1 MTKNIVLTMI
11 AAAGIASAGSASA
24 DSIAIL
30 PDSVATGLSYG
41 VVGTYSTQDIWRGQK
56 QGDDD
61 FRLGVTAELGLFG
74 VPTNAKLAWSE
85 NDLQNEFE
93 FSLGTARDF
102 TLPVVGDVVGHVTF
116 NYYSEGTDVVGDVES
131 ELGVGFGKDLGLA
144 SVSLTQFIAVEGDNS
159 GYGEIGANFG
169 EVYEGISLTGT
180 LGYVLDDFK
189 ATHVELT
196 ADLPNLPFE
205 VLDTAFTPFLKGVY
219 TFDGREGIWANDGAE
234 FIGGI
239 SLSRSF

>member
-1 MTKNIVLTMI
+1 MI

>member
-1 MTKNIVLTMI
+1 MI

-24 DSIAIL
+24 DSIPIL

-131 ELGVGFGKDLGLA
+131 EFGVGFGKDLGLA

>member
-1 MTKNIVLTMI
+1 MI

-116 NYYSEGTDVVGDVES
+116 NYYSEGTDVVGVVES

>member
-1 MTKNIVLTMI
+1 MSLN
-11 AAAGIASAGSASA
+11 
-24 DSIAIL
+24 
-30 PDSVATGLSYG
+30 
-41 VVGTYSTQDIWRGQK
+41 
-56 QGDDD
+56 
-61 FRLGVTAELGLFG
+61 
-74 VPTNAKLAWSE
+74 LA
-85 NDLQNEFE
+85 
-93 FSLGTARDF
+93 LGTARDF

-131 ELGVGFGKDLGLA
+131 EFGVGFGKDLGLA

-205 VLDTAFTPFLKGVY
+205 VLDTTFTPFLKGVY

-234 FIGGI
+234 FIAGL
-239 SLSRSF
+239 SLSKSF

>member
-1 MTKNIVLTMI
+1 MTKKIVLIMM
-11 AAAGIASAGSASA
+11 AAASFATAGSASA
-24 DSIAIL
+24 DN
-30 PDSVATGLSYG
+30 VVKGLSFG
-41 VVGTYSTQDIWRGQK
+41 AVGTYSTQDIWRGQK

-116 NYYSEGTDVVGDVES
+116 NYYSEGTDIVGDVES
-131 ELGVGFGKDLGLA
+131 EFGVGFGKDLGLA
-144 SVSLTQFIAVEGDNS
+144 NVSLTQFIALEGDNS

-169 EVYEGISLTGT
+169 EVFEGISLTGT
-180 LGYVLDDFK
+180 LGYVLEDFK

-196 ADLPNLPFE
+196 ANLPNLPFE
-205 VLDTAFTPFLKGVY
+205 ILDTAFTPFLKGVY

-239 SLSRSF
+239 SLSKSF

>member
-1 MTKNIVLTMI
+1 MTKKIVLTMI

-24 DSIAIL
+24 DS
-30 PDSVATGLSYG
+30 VVTGLSFG
-41 VVGTYSTQDIWRGQK
+41 ATGTYTTQDIWRGQQ

-116 NYYSEGTDVVGDVES
+116 NYYSEGTDVVGDVDS
-131 ELGVGFGKDLGLA
+131 ELGVGFGKELGLA
-144 SVSLTQFIAVEGDNS
+144 SVSVTQFIAIEGDND
-159 GYGEIGANFG
+159 GYGEVGFNFG
-169 EVYEGISLTGT
+169 EVYEGISLTST

-189 ATHVELT
+189 ATHVEVV

-205 VLDTAFTPFLKGVY
+205 ILDTAFTPFLKGVY
-219 TFDGREGIWANDGAE
+219 TFDGREGIWTNDGAE

>member
-1 MTKNIVLTMI
+1 MI

-24 DSIAIL
+24 DS
-30 PDSVATGLSYG
+30 VVTGLSFG
-41 VVGTYSTQDIWRGQK
+41 ATGTYTTQDIWRGQQ
-56 QGDDD
+56 QGDGD

-116 NYYSEGTDVVGDVES
+116 NYYSEGTDVVGDVDS
-131 ELGVGFGKDLGLA
+131 ELGVGFGKELGLA
-144 SVSLTQFIAVEGDNS
+144 SVSVTQFVAIEGDND

-169 EVYEGISLTGT
+169 EVYEGITLTGT

-189 ATHVELT
+189 ATHIELT

-205 VLDTAFTPFLKGVY
+205 VFDTAFTPFLKGVY
-219 TFDGREGIWANDGAE
+219 TFDGREGIWTNDGAE

>member
-1 MTKNIVLTMI
+1 MI

-24 DSIAIL
+24 DSIPIL

-131 ELGVGFGKDLGLA
+131 EFGVGFGKDLGLA

-219 TFDGREGIWANDGAE
+219 TVDGREGIWANDGAE

>member
-1 MTKNIVLTMI
+1 MTKKIVLTMM
-11 AAAGIASAGSASA
+11 AAASFATAGSASA
-24 DSIAIL
+24 DSVV
-30 PDSVATGLSYG
+30 DGLSFG
-41 VVGTYSTQDIWRGQK
+41 AVGTYSTQDIWRGQH

-74 VPTNAKLAWSE
+74 VPTSAKLAWSE
-85 NDLQNEFE
+85 NELQNEFE

-102 TLPVVGDVVGHVTF
+102 TIPVVGDVVGHVTF

-234 FIGGI
+234 FIAGL

>member
-1 MTKNIVLTMI
+1 MI

-205 VLDTAFTPFLKGVY
+205 VLDTTFTPFLKGVY

-234 FIGGI
+234 FIAGL
-239 SLSRSF
+239 SLSKSF

>member
-1 MTKNIVLTMI
+1 MI

-24 DSIAIL
+24 DS
-30 PDSVATGLSYG
+30 VVTGLSFG
-41 VVGTYSTQDIWRGQK
+41 ATGTYTTQDIWRGQQ

-61 FRLGVTAELGLFG
+61 FRLGVTAELGRFG

-116 NYYSEGTDVVGDVES
+116 NYYSEGTDVVGDVDS
-131 ELGVGFGKDLGLA
+131 ELGVGFGKELGLA
-144 SVSLTQFIAVEGDNS
+144 SVSVTQFVAIEGDND

-169 EVYEGISLTGT
+169 EVYEGITLTGT

-189 ATHVELT
+189 ATHIELT

-205 VLDTAFTPFLKGVY
+205 VFDTAFTPFLKGVY
-219 TFDGREGIWANDGAE
+219 TFDGREGIWTNDGAE

>member
-1 MTKNIVLTMI
+1 MI

-131 ELGVGFGKDLGLA
+131 EFGVGFGKDLGLA

-205 VLDTAFTPFLKGVY
+205 VLDTTFTPFLKGVY

-234 FIGGI
+234 FIAGL
-239 SLSRSF
+239 SLSKSF